1 MPFPAELS
9 SGVRGVRSLFFRMD
23 FQITGEVVG
32 GNRLGRRLGFPTANL
47 AVGESVPARNGV
59 YAAHFTVDGKVWPAM
74 VNLGR
79 KPTVGS
85 GLDRVLE
92 AHVLGFDGDLY
103 GRTVTVDLL
112 EFVRSERK
120 FGSVEELRRQI
131 EADRAQIVRFFE
143 KNGKKND
150 NHPKI
155 RNYHSIH
162 D

>member
-74 VNLGR
+74 VNLGGR
-79 KPTVGS
+79 PTLGG
-85 GLDRVLE
+85 GLFG
-92 AHVLGFDGDLY
+92 LG
-103 GRTVTVDLL
+103 
-112 EFVRSERK
+112 
-120 FGSVEELRRQI
+120 
-131 EADRAQIVRFFE
+131 
-143 KNGKKND
+143 
-150 NHPKI
+150 
-155 RNYHSIH
+155 
-162 D
+162 